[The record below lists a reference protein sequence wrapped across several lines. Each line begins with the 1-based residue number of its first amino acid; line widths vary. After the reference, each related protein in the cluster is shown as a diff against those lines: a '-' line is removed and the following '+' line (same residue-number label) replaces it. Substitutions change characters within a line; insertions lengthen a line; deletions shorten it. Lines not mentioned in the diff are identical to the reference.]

1 MKMATF
7 VMGGIVGA
15 ALTVAIRRSPKWSVA
30 AGMLGRELKNRSF
43 GMKDGAIGK
52 LFDMR
57 SGSTS
62 AHADRRS
69 ASASE
74 GSKRNASYAP
84 DTDASDT
91 GKSGLGEL
99 ASIVSKDRGVR
110 EDVNE
115 ILAENGQH
123 RI

>member
-15 ALTVAIRRSPKWSVA
+15 ALTVAIRRNPKWSMA

-43 GMKDGAIGK
+43 GSKDSGIGK

-57 SGSTS
+57 FSSDTSERGQASGGGSET
-62 AHADRRS
+62 RKS
-69 ASASE
+69 ASS
-74 GSKRNASYAP
+74 S
-84 DTDASDT
+84 T
-91 GKSGLGEL
+91 GGAQGLGEVANL
-99 ASIVSKDRGVR
+99 VSEDQGVR
-110 EDVNE
+110 DDVNK
-115 ILAENGQH
+115 ILEENGQN

>member
-1 MKMATF
+1 MKMSAF

-43 GMKDGAIGK
+43 GMKEGALGK
-52 LFDMR
+52 MFDMR
-57 SGSTS
+57 FNANHSERRDDSDREGFMQPASKKSGSDS
-62 AHADRRS
+62 
-69 ASASE
+69 
-74 GSKRNASYAP
+74 
-84 DTDASDT
+84 
-91 GKSGLGEL
+91 LGEL
-99 ASIVSKDRGVR
+99 AGIVAKDPGVR

-115 ILAENGQH
+115 ILAESGQH